1 MTGLSNYR
9 HLPFPKQLWQWNY
22 KGSITRYKP
31 LISTKKEK
39 KKKHKHEHATK
50 DLWVDE
56 GFGTGYEFYILRFL
70 SFLSLIY
77 LQQVMGWKSLTFL
90 VLSIAFNIET
100 FKSSKAARTFSYSP
114 RCWEK
119 YAKNNTKYDIMK
131 ISQKDLYYSLVIMLV
146 ICCFQIS
153 YRTALLCPHCW
164 RKKKRSFNYFN
175 CPQIHKHHDMK

>member
-1 MTGLSNYR
+1 MGR
-9 HLPFPKQLWQWNY
+9 CVK
-22 KGSITRYKP
+22 
-31 LISTKKEK
+31 
-39 KKKHKHEHATK
+39 
-50 DLWVDE
+50 E

-77 LQQVMGWKSLTFL
+77 LQQVMGWKLLTFL

-164 RKKKRSFNYFN
+164 RKKKNHSIISTAHRFIHILIWNN
-175 CPQIHKHHDMK
+175 CTEKTISIRQAWNCEVAATPGRHHILEDILQHYI